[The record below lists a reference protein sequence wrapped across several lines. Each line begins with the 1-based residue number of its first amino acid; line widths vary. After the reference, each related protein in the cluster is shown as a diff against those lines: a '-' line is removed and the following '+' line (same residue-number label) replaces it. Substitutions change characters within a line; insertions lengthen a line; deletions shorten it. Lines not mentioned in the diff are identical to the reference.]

1 MIASP
6 PIATAYMESYY
17 AGSMIHATYIW
28 VLKILSIGVFIES
41 KYGSKG
47 GMDGSTLVLGR
58 ALYLK
63 IQELSMELPNHHQV
77 EQPKSYYSALFAS

>member
-17 AGSMIHATYIW
+17 VGSMIHATYIW
-28 VLKILSIGVFIES
+28 VLKILNISVFIEC

-47 GMDGSTLVLGR
+47 EMDGST
-58 ALYLK
+58 
-63 IQELSMELPNHHQV
+63 
-77 EQPKSYYSALFAS
+77 